1 MKIYIEHEKEFY
13 DYSGWNFDDI
23 YKYLSENNL
32 WYHGKETDKRGFEI
46 GARVYFEG
54 VGWTE
59 VVESTRHEDCVFWPR
74 RTTLDACVNMP
85 ECVGTKRKDA
95 KSVAFKK
102 LEMPESPELQST
114 ARGIADKVKKAGNTI
129 PEQGIKHDAGK
140 IRPSLIPVECIEE
153 IARVLTYGAE
163 KYAPDN
169 WKQVSPERYHD
180 ALWRHYIAWQKGE
193 KVDAESGLSHAAHFA
208 TNAIFLL
215 WFEIQ
220 KEKKGTTNEK
230 Y

>member
-102 LEMPESPELQST
+102 LEMPESKDDSTPYSFICSICEAFAMLADPSVEKFEAIIFEKST
-114 ARGIADKVKKAGNTI
+114 AFDSTSTPAIACT
-129 PEQGIKHDAGK
+129 
-140 IRPSLIPVECIEE
+140 ECF
-153 IARVLTYGAE
+153 
-163 KYAPDN
+163 K
-169 WKQVSPERYHD
+169 
-180 ALWRHYIAWQKGE
+180 
-193 KVDAESGLSHAAHFA
+193 
-208 TNAIFLL
+208 
-215 WFEIQ
+215 
-220 KEKKGTTNEK
+220 
-230 Y
+230 